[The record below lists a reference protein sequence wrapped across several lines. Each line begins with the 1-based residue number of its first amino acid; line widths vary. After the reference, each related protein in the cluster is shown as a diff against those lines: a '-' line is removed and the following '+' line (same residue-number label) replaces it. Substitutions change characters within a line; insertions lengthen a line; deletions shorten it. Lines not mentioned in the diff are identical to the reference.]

1 VIGSS
6 QIAAGKIISPVKDY
20 ALVMREYISIAQQGI
35 TQLSQKGRRVLFGYF
50 VSMVAIAGL
59 DGIAL
64 LLLSKLL
71 TPGITSGNTNSAA
84 NLNLLLLVAILTF
97 FVLRS
102 ALSTLVGWVSVK
114 EFAQQEVE
122 IGQRRLES
130 LHGAPL
136 ETRLELNESDF
147 FTAVDRAPT
156 TLINGYLIP
165 IANICIEFITGLII
179 IGVVLVFQPLTAVV
193 ALTYFALV
201 AIVQHKFLSASQAR
215 TGQTILKN
223 GNVTYELLADYFHM
237 NKLLQVNESKTFDS
251 SLRVQRTEFARARA
265 IQGFTTSL
273 PRYFMESSLAL
284 GFLVVAGAT
293 WLVTGE
299 DAVVPALAIFAAA
312 GFRMLPI
319 VNRMQGLVLSAIGC
333 IPLAKQALVQITPRV
348 KSDPQIP
355 VGGKADLRNALEIIG
370 VEFAYASGST
380 PVLKDINL
388 CFREGLQYAIVGP
401 SGAGKTTLVDVCL
414 GLLAPQKGEVLWNF
428 KIAGGSLGYVPQDT
442 HVSSASIAGNVAL
455 EWESSVI
462 DFDKVRQ
469 ALSVAHLEEYFDS
482 NLEDKRLNENFNR
495 MSGGQ
500 RQRLGLARALYRDSK
515 LLVLDEATS
524 SLDAVTESRVMETV
538 KLLRGTTTVIIV
550 AHRLTT
556 IKDADQVIYL
566 GGGKVRGIGTFT
578 ELQKTLPEFEE
589 QVRLG
594 LLTD

>member
-1 VIGSS
+1 MYL
-6 QIAAGKIISPVKDY
+6 A
-20 ALVMREYISIAQQGI
+20 
-35 TQLSQKGRRVLFGYF
+35 
-50 VSMVAIAGL
+50 SMVAIAGL

-64 LLLSKLL
+64 FLLSKLL
-71 TPGITSGNTNSAA
+71 TPGFTSGNSNSATDS
-84 NLNLLLLVAILTF
+84 NLKLLIVILGL

-122 IGQRRLES
+122 LGQRRMES
-130 LHGAPL
+130 LHAAPL
-136 ETRLELNESDF
+136 ETRLALNESDF

-165 IANICIEFITGLII
+165 VANICIEFITGLVI
-179 IGVVLVFQPLTAVV
+179 IGVVLAFQPLTAIV
-193 ALTYFALV
+193 ALTYFTLV

-223 GNVTYELLADYFHM
+223 GNVTYELLADYYHM

-251 SLRVQRTEFARARA
+251 SLRIQRAEFARARA

-293 WLVTGE
+293 WVFLGE
-299 DAVVPALAIFAAA
+299 AEVVPALAIFAAA

-319 VNRMQGLVLSAIGC
+319 VNRMQGLALSAIGC
-333 IPLAKQALVQITPRV
+333 IPVARQALLPITARV
-348 KSDPQIP
+348 KNDSQTSMTGTVDS
-355 VGGKADLRNALEIIG
+355 RNALELIG
-370 VEFAYASGST
+370 VDFTYASGNA
-380 PVLKDINL
+380 PVLEGINL
-388 CFREGLQYAIVGP
+388 SFSEGLQYAIVGP
-401 SGAGKTTLVDVCL
+401 SGAGKTTLIDVCL
-414 GLLAPQKGEVLWNF
+414 GLLTPQRGEVLWNF
-428 KIAGGSLGYVPQDT
+428 KVSKDSFGYVPQDT

-455 EWESSVI
+455 EWDSSVI
-462 DFDKVRQ
+462 DLDKVRE
-469 ALSVAHLEEYFDS
+469 ALSVAHLEEYFNS
-482 NLEDKRLNENFNR
+482 NLEDKRLTENFNR

-524 SLDAVTESRVMETV
+524 SLDAITESKVMESV
-538 KLLRGTTTVIIV
+538 KLLRGDTTVIIV

-566 GGGKVRGIGTFT
+566 EGGKVLGIGTFT
-578 ELQKTLPEFEE
+578 DLQRTLPQFEE

>member
-1 VIGSS
+1 MYL
-6 QIAAGKIISPVKDY
+6 A
-20 ALVMREYISIAQQGI
+20 
-35 TQLSQKGRRVLFGYF
+35 
-50 VSMVAIAGL
+50 SMVAIAGL

-64 LLLSKLL
+64 FLLSKLL
-71 TPGITSGNTNSAA
+71 TPGFTSGNSNPATDS
-84 NLNLLLLVAILTF
+84 NLKLLVLILAL

-122 IGQRRLES
+122 LGQRRMAS
-130 LHGAPL
+130 LHAAPL
-136 ETRLELNESDF
+136 ETRLALNESDF

-156 TLINGYLIP
+156 TLINGYIIP
-165 IANICIEFITGLII
+165 VVNICIEFITGLVI
-179 IGVVLVFQPLTAVV
+179 IGVVLAFQPLTAIV

-293 WLVTGE
+293 WLLMGE
-299 DAVVPALAIFAAA
+299 AEVVAALAIFAAA

-319 VNRMQGLVLSAIGC
+319 VNRMQGLALSAIGC
-333 IPLAKQALVQITPRV
+333 IPLARQALLPVNARV
-348 KSDPQIP
+348 KNVLQTSINGP
-355 VGGKADLRNALEIIG
+355 VDSRNALELIG
-370 VEFAYASGST
+370 VDFTYASGSA
-380 PVLKDINL
+380 PVLESINL
-388 CFREGLQYAIVGP
+388 SFAEGLQYAIVGP
-401 SGAGKTTLVDVCL
+401 SGAGKTTLIDVCL
-414 GLLAPQKGEVLWNF
+414 GLLTPQKGEVLWNF
-428 KIAGGSLGYVPQDT
+428 KATGDYFGYVPQDT

-455 EWESSVI
+455 EWDSAVI
-462 DFDKVRQ
+462 DLDRVRKS
-469 ALSVAHLEEYFDS
+469 LIVAHLEEYFDS
-482 NLEDKRLNENFNR
+482 NLEDKRLNENFKR

-524 SLDAVTESRVMETV
+524 SLDAITESKVMETV
-538 KLLRGTTTVIIV
+538 KLLRGNTTVIIV

-566 GGGKVRGIGTFT
+566 EGGKVLGIGTFT
-578 ELQKTLPEFEE
+578 DLQRTLPKFEE

-594 LLTD
+594 LLND